1 MVMKTSGAETRMRLR
16 CAAGELCRDSAKGLR
31 HIWPMSILHR
41 LRSDLQRSVAEHQ
54 AILLA
59 QVLRQRFT
67 ELTLGDLRE
76 ILTSPL
82 GRGLDNLKL
91 AELSQNAAAGDVS
104 RGGGKTAKR
113 GGGRVSRTDAS
124 ASLRSGRSPSA
135 TSSDYVSSIVEMLQS
150 AGTGL
155 TSGELRARLGGSP
168 STMYRA
174 VTELIKAGKV
184 HSEGK
189 PARYSWIP
197 GAEYEVPED
206 EDDDAATLPPPSK
219 RGRPP
224 VVSARTLE
232 GRAHYDSAVMTL
244 LQQTNG
250 WIGASQLRA
259 HVGGSDNQVRIAL
272 HRLVA
277 SGQVAR
283 RGERNSTEYRVT
295 SRA

>member
-1 MVMKTSGAETRMRLR
+1 
-16 CAAGELCRDSAKGLR
+16 
-31 HIWPMSILHR
+31 MSILHR

-59 QVLRQRFT
+59 QVLRQRFA

-91 AELSQNAAAGDVS
+91 AELSQTAAE
-104 RGGGKTAKR
+104 GGKRGAPPAKR
-113 GGGRVSRTDAS
+113 GGGRPSRADAS
-124 ASLRSGRSPSA
+124 PLRSGRSPSA
-135 TSSDYVSSIVEMLQS
+135 TSSDYVSSIVEVLQA
-150 AGTGL
+150 AGTGM
-155 TSGELRARLGGSP
+155 TSGELRAKLGGSP

-184 HSEGK
+184 RSEGK

-197 GAEYEVPED
+197 GAEWEVD
-206 EDDDAATLPPPSK
+206 RDDDDEVASLPPPNK

-232 GRAHYDSAVMTL
+232 GRAHYDAAVMNL

-277 SGQVAR
+277 SGQVSR
-283 RGERNSTEYRVT
+283 RGERNSTEYRVN

>member
-1 MVMKTSGAETRMRLR
+1 
-16 CAAGELCRDSAKGLR
+16 
-31 HIWPMSILHR
+31 MSILHR

-91 AELSQNAAAGDVS
+91 AELSQTAALGE
-104 RGGGKTAKR
+104 GGKRGAPVVKR
-113 GGGRVSRTDAS
+113 GGGRVTRPDAS
-124 ASLRSGRSPSA
+124 PVRSGRSPSA
-135 TSSDYVSSIVEMLQS
+135 TSTDYVSSIVEVLQS

-155 TSGELRARLGGSP
+155 TSGELRAKLGGSP

-184 HSEGK
+184 RSEGK

-197 GAEYEVPED
+197 GAQYEVEG
-206 EDDDAATLPPPSK
+206 DDDDGDVASLPPPSK

-232 GRAHYDSAVMTL
+232 GRAHYDAQVMSL

-277 SGQVAR
+277 SGQVTR
-283 RGERNSTEYRVT
+283 RGERNSTEYRLNA
-295 SRA
+295 RG

>member
-1 MVMKTSGAETRMRLR
+1 
-16 CAAGELCRDSAKGLR
+16 
-31 HIWPMSILHR
+31 MSILHR

-59 QVLRQRFT
+59 QVLRQRFS

-91 AELSQNAAAGDVS
+91 AELSQSAAPPSDAS
-104 RGGGKTAKR
+104 KPGGRPVKR
-113 GGGRVSRTDAS
+113 GGGRATREAS
-124 ASLRSGRSPSA
+124 APVRSGRSPSA
-135 TSSDYVSSIVEMLQS
+135 TSSDYVASIVEMLQA

-155 TSGELRARLGGSP
+155 TSGELRAKLGGSP

-184 HSEGK
+184 RSDGK

-197 GAEYEVPED
+197 GAQYDVTEEE
-206 EDDDAATLPPPSK
+206 EDDAVSLPPPSK

-232 GRAHYDSAVMTL
+232 GRAHYDAAVMNL
-244 LQQTNG
+244 LQQTTG

-283 RGERNSTEYRVT
+283 RGERNSTEYKISAR
-295 SRA
+295 S

>member
-1 MVMKTSGAETRMRLR
+1 M
-16 CAAGELCRDSAKGLR
+16 
-31 HIWPMSILHR
+31 
-41 LRSDLQRSVAEHQ
+41 
-54 AILLA
+54 LLA

-82 GRGLDNLKL
+82 GRGLDKLKL
-91 AELSQNAAAGDVS
+91 VDLSRGAGDEGGRRRGGRRGPGRASRADAAALRLG
-104 RGGGKTAKR
+104 RG
-113 GGGRVSRTDAS
+113 
-124 ASLRSGRSPSA
+124 PSA
-135 TSSDYVSSIVEMLQS
+135 TSSDYVASIVEVLRAADSGM
-150 AGTGL
+150 
-155 TSGELRARLGGSP
+155 TSGELRARLGGSA

-184 HSEGK
+184 RSEGK

-197 GAEYEVPED
+197 GAEYDPK
-206 EDDDAATLPPPSK
+206 AAAGAEPSASLPPPPK

-232 GRAHYDSAVMTL
+232 GRAQYDAAVMSL
-244 LQQTNG
+244 LRQTNG

-277 SGQVAR
+277 SGQVTR
-283 RGERNSTEYRVT
+283 RGERNSTEYRINPR
-295 SRA
+295 S

>member
-1 MVMKTSGAETRMRLR
+1 
-16 CAAGELCRDSAKGLR
+16 
-31 HIWPMSILHR
+31 MSILHR

-91 AELSQNAAAGDVS
+91 AELSQNAGAGDA
-104 RGGGKTAKR
+104 GKPSGK
-113 GGGRVSRTDAS
+113 GGRREGGRASRADAS
-124 ASLRSGRSPSA
+124 APVRSGRSPSA
-135 TSSDYVSSIVEMLQS
+135 TSSDYVSSIVEMLQA

-155 TSGELRARLGGSP
+155 TSGELRAKLGGSP

-184 HSEGK
+184 RSEGK

-197 GAEYEVPED
+197 GAQYDVARD
-206 EDDDAATLPPPSK
+206 DDDDAVSLPPPSK

-232 GRAHYDSAVMTL
+232 GRANYDAAVMNL
-244 LQQTNG
+244 LQQTSG

-272 HRLVA
+272 HRLVT
-277 SGQVAR
+277 SGQVTR

-295 SRA
+295 SRT

>member
-1 MVMKTSGAETRMRLR
+1 M
-16 CAAGELCRDSAKGLR
+16 
-31 HIWPMSILHR
+31 
-41 LRSDLQRSVAEHQ
+41 
-54 AILLA
+54 LLA

-91 AELSQNAAAGDVS
+91 AELSQTAAAGEAS
-104 RGGGKTAKR
+104 KR
-113 GGGRVSRTDAS
+113 GGPAVKRGRPARADAS
-124 ASLRSGRSPSA
+124 GPLRSGRSPSA
-135 TSSDYVSSIVEMLQS
+135 TSTDYVSAIVGVLQ
-150 AGTGL
+150 AANTGM
-155 TSGELRARLGGSP
+155 TSGELRAKLGGSP

-184 HSEGK
+184 RSEGK

-197 GAEYEVPED
+197 GATWDAGPD
-206 EDDDAATLPPPSK
+206 EADDEATSLPPPSK

-232 GRAHYDSAVMTL
+232 GRAHYDAAVMNL

-277 SGQVAR
+277 SGQVSR
-283 RGERNSTEYRVT
+283 RGERNSTEYRVNP
-295 SRA
+295 RG

>member
-1 MVMKTSGAETRMRLR
+1 MWR
-16 CAAGELCRDSAKGLR
+16 
-31 HIWPMSILHR
+31 MSILQR

-54 AILLA
+54 AMLLA

-82 GRGLDNLKL
+82 GRGLDDLKL
-91 AELSQNAAAGDVS
+91 VDLSRDASDEGGRR
-104 RGGGKTAKR
+104 RGGRR
-113 GGGRVSRTDAS
+113 GPGRPPRADAS
-124 ASLRSGRSPSA
+124 ASLRFARPPGA
-135 TSSDYVSSIVEMLQS
+135 TSSDYVSSIVEVLRAADIGM
-150 AGTGL
+150 
-155 TSGELRARLGGSP
+155 TSGELRARLGGSA

-174 VTELIKAGKV
+174 VTELIRAGKV
-184 HSEGK
+184 RSEGK

-197 GAEYEVPED
+197 GAEY
-206 EDDDAATLPPPSK
+206 DASAGDQAEASVSLPPPVK
-219 RGRPP
+219 RGRPQA
-224 VVSARTLE
+224 VSARTLA
-232 GRAHYDSAVMTL
+232 GRAQYDAAVMSL

-277 SGQVAR
+277 SGQVTR
-283 RGERNSTEYRVT
+283 RGERNSTEYRINHAR
-295 SRA
+295 S